1 MCVFLL
7 DRMVLVVNGVLQEDI
22 PVDSRSLYAAHPV
35 YRETAAQ
42 LHSMPAKLVGP
53 MGLLYV
59 RQREMA
65 ATLPHDSKYQLFFSI
80 PKYIF
85 NSHILYMCIV
95 LVYCHMCKSFF
106 FLCLFMNIKDRHKFL
121 FLWMKMIDI
130 NSHFISNFINRIYNI
145 DNIRLIF
152 PFFISVSENVS
163 IIGSDDMTTCIIVVV
178 RHSGKL

>member
-1 MCVFLL
+1 MRFLL

-65 ATLPHDSKYQLFFSI
+65 ATLPHDSKYQLFFSTV
-80 PKYIF
+80 KYIF
-85 NSHILYMCIV
+85 NSHILYT
-95 LVYCHMCKSFF
+95 HM
-106 FLCLFMNIKDRHKFL
+106 
-121 FLWMKMIDI
+121 
-130 NSHFISNFINRIYNI
+130 
-145 DNIRLIF
+145 
-152 PFFISVSENVS
+152 
-163 IIGSDDMTTCIIVVV
+163 
-178 RHSGKL
+178 

>member
-1 MCVFLL
+1 
-7 DRMVLVVNGVLQEDI
+7 MVLVVNGVLQEDI

-85 NSHILYMCIV
+85 NSHILYMCIEV
-95 LVYCHMCKSFF
+95 K
-106 FLCLFMNIKDRHKFL
+106 
-121 FLWMKMIDI
+121 
-130 NSHFISNFINRIYNI
+130 
-145 DNIRLIF
+145 
-152 PFFISVSENVS
+152 
-163 IIGSDDMTTCIIVVV
+163 
-178 RHSGKL
+178 